1 MSDEHYWDE
10 NTLDENEIA
19 EGMKLASQELR
30 AWLEQGLESDLRK
43 RGAEIAAQRRRGE
56 YLQTREREQ
65 FAKAFQ
71 PDANPGEVAAI
82 NQRLNELYSKPSLT
96 RAEDAERAKL
106 TKQLEKLMRRY
117 PNGSSKQSM
126 DW

>member
-56 YLQTREREQ
+56 YLATKEREQ

-71 PDANPGEVAAI
+71 PDANPGEVNAI
-82 NQRLNELYSKPSLT
+82 NGRLNELYGKPSLS
-96 RAEDAERAKL
+96 RDEEKERVQL
-106 TKQLEKLMRRY
+106 TKRLQGLLKRY
-117 PNGSSKQSM
+117 PNSSSKAARE
-126 DW
+126 W